1 MLRGERGSVR
11 AVLRP
16 SPARTPHAR
25 AARARA
31 PQTAR
36 VTARARTRTAL
47 RRPAPRPS
55 PAPSGGHPAD
65 FDSRPPTARHPPA
78 EHRHPGHRL
87 GARACVP
94 NTPPT
99 PRPGRGLL

>member
-36 VTARARTRTAL
+36 VTARAHAHSSQ
-47 RRPAPRPS
+47 APGS
-55 PAPSGGHPAD
+55 PAQ
-65 FDSRPPTARHPPA
+65 
-78 EHRHPGHRL
+78 PGTQRWAPC
-87 GARACVP
+87 GF
-94 NTPPT
+94 
-99 PRPGRGLL
+99 